1 MQYRSSEYKPTAHNG
16 EPEDA
21 ILESI
26 GDQSSPDRPELHDYF
41 DDVDGVGGGKNADLP
56 K

>member
-26 GDQSSPDRPELHDYF
+26 GDQSSPERPELHDYF
-41 DDVDGVGGGKNADLP
+41 DDVDGVIGGKNADLP